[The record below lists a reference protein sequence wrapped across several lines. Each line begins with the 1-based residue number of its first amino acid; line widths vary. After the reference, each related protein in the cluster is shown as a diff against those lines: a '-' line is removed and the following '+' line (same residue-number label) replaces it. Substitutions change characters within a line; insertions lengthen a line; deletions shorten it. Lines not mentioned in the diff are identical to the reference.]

1 MQEKYLPGEIERA
14 AQAQWKASRAYCASE
29 ASGRSK
35 YYCLSMF
42 PYPSGK
48 LHMGHVRNYT
58 IGDVLARYHAM
69 RGFNVM
75 QPMGWDAFG
84 LPAENAAIKHK
95 VPPAE
100 WTYEN
105 IRYMRDQLKR
115 LGFGYDWQREQATCR
130 PEYYRW
136 EQWLFTQLMAKGL
149 VYKKTAAVNWCPH
162 DMTVLANEQVIDGCC
177 WRCDTPVERKE
188 IPQWFMKITQYA
200 DELLADLDK
209 LDGWPDAVRTMQ
221 RNWIGRSEGLELDF
235 AVEGRSE
242 HLTVYTTRPDTLM
255 GVTYVAVAAEH
266 PLAIAAAARHPALAV
281 FIEECRHAAVNE
293 AAMETM
299 EKRGMATGF
308 NALHPI
314 TGQPVPI
321 WVANFVLM
329 SYGTGAVMSV
339 PAHDQR
345 DFEFAQN
352 YGLAIKQVIYPADG
366 SDVSV
371 AEAAYTDKGVLKNSA
386 PFDGL
391 DFKAAFTAIAAHVEK
406 EKCGQRR
413 VNFRLRDWGVSRQ
426 RYWGAPIPVINC
438 AKCGA
443 VPVPE
448 DQLPVVLPEDIAF
461 DGIGSPIKKMPAWYQ
476 TTCPTCGGAAERET
490 DTFDTFME
498 SSWYYARFACRD
510 NDSAML
516 DERANYWLPV
526 DQYIGG
532 IEHAILHLL
541 YARFFHKL
549 MRDVGLVKSDEPFT
563 KLLTQGMV
571 IAETYFAHDA
581 EGKKHYYGP
590 TEVDVEKDGKGKVI
604 GAKLKSDG
612 SVVSVGGIE
621 KMSKSKNNGVD
632 PQTLIDEFGA
642 DTVRLFTMFASP
654 PDMSLE
660 WSDTGV
666 EGAFRFLKR
675 LWKLVAAHVDVGKP
689 VELDINALNDA
700 QRELRRRVH
709 ETIAKVSD
717 DMGRRNTFNTAI
729 AAVME
734 LINAVSKFEDDSMQ
748 GRAVVQDALEV
759 VTLLLAPIVPHIC
772 HTLWQQLGHSG
783 TVAEASWPQLDADA
797 LVQAEIE
804 LVVQVNGKLRG
815 RITVPLE
822 ADNATVEALA
832 KADANVQRF
841 IEGKPIRKL
850 IVVPKKLVNIVI

>member
-1 MQEKYLPGEIERA
+1 
-14 AQAQWKASRAYCASE
+14 
-29 ASGRSK
+29 
-35 YYCLSMF
+35 
-42 PYPSGK
+42 
-48 LHMGHVRNYT
+48 
-58 IGDVLARYHAM
+58 
-69 RGFNVM
+69 
-75 QPMGWDAFG
+75 
-84 LPAENAAIKHK
+84 
-95 VPPAE
+95 
-100 WTYEN
+100 
-105 IRYMRDQLKR
+105 
-115 LGFGYDWQREQATCR
+115 
-130 PEYYRW
+130 
-136 EQWLFTQLMAKGL
+136 
-149 VYKKTAAVNWCPH
+149 
-162 DMTVLANEQVIDGCC
+162 
-177 WRCDTPVERKE
+177 
-188 IPQWFMKITQYA
+188 
-200 DELLADLDK
+200 
-209 LDGWPDAVRTMQ
+209 
-221 RNWIGRSEGLELDF
+221 
-235 AVEGRSE
+235 
-242 HLTVYTTRPDTLM
+242 
-255 GVTYVAVAAEH
+255 
-266 PLAIAAAARHPALAV
+266 
-281 FIEECRHAAVNE
+281 
-293 AAMETM
+293 M

-366 SDVSV
+366 SAASV
-371 AEAAYTDKGVLKNSA
+371 AEAAYTDKGVLKNSGA
-386 PFDGL
+386 FDGL
-391 DFKAAFTAIAAHVEK
+391 DYKAAFAAIAAHVEK
-406 EKCGQRR
+406 EKRGQRR

-510 NDSAML
+510 NDTAML

-590 TEVDVEKDGKGKVI
+590 TEVDIERDSKGKVI
-604 GAKLKSDG
+604 AAKLKRDG
-612 SVVSVGGIE
+612 SVVNVGGIE

-689 VELDINALNDA
+689 LELDINALNDA

-734 LINAVSKFEDDSMQ
+734 LINAVSKFEDDSEQ

-797 LVQAEIE
+797 LVQSEIE

-815 RITVPLE
+815 RITVPVE

-832 KADANVQRF
+832 KADENVQRF

-850 IVVPKKLVNIVI
+850 IVVPKKLVNIVV